1 MAGWDALRLTIT
13 SRGVSIALTFILPRI
28 GADSVSG
35 KRHCGCAYRGAQG
48 DFHFVLP
55 LMKAGTATPVGRRR
69 SVARGN
75 RMVLEGGFSPR
86 PDPVPN

>member
-13 SRGVSIALTFILPRI
+13 SRGVSIALTFIFPRI
-28 GADSVSG
+28 GAG